1 MKNFIAPTI
10 VFALVVCSSL
20 NADETV
26 TKEASAKETA
36 ALKSGL
42 QTGKMIGAFYVTK
55 CAGAAEDGVEVGKN
69 LCYRCKNGGRP
80 QVMVFTRNWD
90 KSVAGLVKEL
100 DSAVA
105 KHEKKELRAF
115 VNLLGK
121 DKNELKV
128 AAKKFGETTKA
139 KTIPFVVPNEFK
151 NGPEDYGLNPKAE
164 LTVIIAKGGKVVANH
179 AYAKGQL
186 DKKAVGSILKD
197 VSEKAVGAK
206 S

>member
-1 MKNFIAPTI
+1 MKTFFTTIAVLAMTACSI
-10 VFALVVCSSL
+10 VHA
-20 NADETV
+20 
-26 TKEASAKETA
+26 KEAESEAKVE
-36 ALKSGL
+36 SGL
-42 QTGKMIGAFYVTK
+42 QPGKQIGAFYVTK
-55 CAGAAEDGVEVGKN
+55 CAGAEEDGVEVGKN

-80 QVMVFTRNWD
+80 QIMVFTRNWD
-90 KSVAGLVKEL
+90 QSVAVLVKEL

-105 KHEKKELRAF
+105 KHEKQELRAF

-121 DKNELKV
+121 DKNDLKE

-179 AYAKGQL
+179 AYAEGKL
-186 DKKAVGSILKD
+186 DKKAVANILKD
-197 VSEKAVGAK
+197 VKEKAVKADEPV
-206 S
+206 SS